1 MSGAWTPGPWRAHRE
16 KNGVSSLRGADGTP
30 IIEVDCL
37 ELGREVS
44 PDVWFETTP
53 ADLALMAAA
62 PDLLE
67 ATEAVVNE
75 LDWEYLIDG
84 DKVRERWMRHFQ
96 LYQAAMAAI
105 AKAKGETL

>member
-16 KNGVSSLRGADGTP
+16 KNGVSSLRSADGTP

-53 ADLALMAAA
+53 EDLALMAAA
-62 PDLLE
+62 PDLLDALE
-67 ATEAVVNE
+67 AYYSQHKCGCNHPACNDCERDRIAEAA
-75 LDWEYLIDG
+75 L
-84 DKVRERWMRHFQ
+84 
-96 LYQAAMAAI
+96 
-105 AKAKGETL
+105 AKARGETP

>member
-1 MSGAWTPGPWRAHRE
+1 MSGHTPAPWRARRE
-16 KNGVSSLRGADGTP
+16 PNGASSLEGADGTR
-30 IIEVDCL
+30 IIDVDCV
-37 ELGREVS
+37 EHGTESS
-44 PDVWFETTP
+44 PEAWFESTP

-105 AKAKGETL
+105 AKAKGETP

>member
-1 MSGAWTPGPWRAHRE
+1 MSSHTPGPWRAHRE
-16 KNGVSSLRGADGTP
+16 KNGVSSLRSADGTP

-53 ADLALMAAA
+53 EDLALMAAA

-67 ATEAVVNE
+67 ALADLLECFDPAAVAADSRTPEAMRDYAVMQA
-75 LDWEYLIDG
+75 
-84 DKVRERWMRHFQ
+84 ER
-96 LYQAAMAAI
+96 AI